1 MATQQQQQR
10 ISQVRLL
17 QYSQERA
24 RQFKLSIRR
33 SFELYTRLSKSGAGG
48 RRRKNKKR
56 RKEKAGGSE
65 TVVCW
70 AHTNNFF
77 NAKRILAIVRTA

>member
-48 RRRKNKKR
+48 RRRKNKKE
-56 RKEKAGGSE
+56 EKK
-65 TVVCW
+65 
-70 AHTNNFF
+70 
-77 NAKRILAIVRTA
+77 KRVEVKPSFVGRTQITFSMPNEY